1 MQVDHEQA
9 SQTQFKLQSIT
20 CRNENGVSA
29 LQTLDTLMEEGQ
41 LTEADINALQRL
53 TLRAQV
59 LYQSP
64 TPAPTPAAKSPP
76 SSPPKIRRRDLIGKD
91 RFDPSPSLV
100 ASP

>member
-20 CRNENGVSA
+20 CRNETGVYA
-29 LQTLDTLMEEGQ
+29 LETLNTLMEEGQ
-41 LTEADINALQRL
+41 LTEADVNALQRL

-76 SSPPKIRRRDLIGKD
+76 SSPPKIKRRTLMGGD
-91 RFDPSPSLV
+91 RFNPSPNLV